1 MKLVLST
8 LMVVVMLVAIVHA
21 QPQVKDEVAKRQQQF
36 LPPKALFMDYE
47 EVEDEDEV
55 AKRQQQ
61 FLPPKGQGQKMF
73 YDVQDEEAKRQQQF
87 LPPIPT
93 LLSEKRGKAEVGLG
107 MSDENQRRG
116 INNGSLASRL
126 LADIL
131 QYENLIRN
139 PGAEK
144 VERVLNK
151 RSHGLLDNLLRPP
164 PPPAGVSLSERLAE
178 DLLDSLETVTST
190 RVRRDQEEMAE
201 DDEERET
208 SLDLNSRGISAQEMS
223 PPQLI
228 VKDEEAKRQQQPIL
242 DLLKNKF
249 NLLKNKLKNK
259 LDQVKAKAKVAKE
272 KVGLG
277 KDMLK
282 NKNVYSA

>member
-73 YDVQDEEAKRQQQF
+73 YD
-87 LPPIPT
+87 
-93 LLSEKRGKAEVGLG
+93 
-107 MSDENQRRG
+107 NQRRG

-131 QYENLIRN
+131 QYENSIRN

-144 VERVLNK
+144 VELVK

-228 VKDEEAKRQQQPIL
+228 Q
-242 DLLKNKF
+242 LKMKKQKGNSNQF
-249 NLLKNKLKNK
+249 
-259 LDQVKAKAKVAKE
+259 
-272 KVGLG
+272 
-277 KDMLK
+277 
-282 NKNVYSA
+282 

>member
-73 YDVQDEEAKRQQQF
+73 YD
-87 LPPIPT
+87 
-93 LLSEKRGKAEVGLG
+93 
-107 MSDENQRRG
+107 NQRRG

-131 QYENLIRN
+131 QYENSIRN

-144 VERVLNK
+144 VERVMNK

-228 VKDEEAKRQQQPIL
+228 Q
-242 DLLKNKF
+242 LKMKKQKGNSNQF
-249 NLLKNKLKNK
+249 
-259 LDQVKAKAKVAKE
+259 
-272 KVGLG
+272 
-277 KDMLK
+277 
-282 NKNVYSA
+282 

>member
-1 MKLVLST
+1 MKWQKGNSNSYL
-8 LMVVVMLVAIVHA
+8 
-21 QPQVKDEVAKRQQQF
+21 PKDKD
-36 LPPKALFMDYE
+36 K
-47 EVEDEDEV
+47 
-55 AKRQQQ
+55 
-61 FLPPKGQGQKMF
+61 KMF
-73 YDVQDEEAKRQQQF
+73 YDLQDEEAKRQQQF

-116 INNGSLASRL
+116 INDGSLASRQ

-131 QYENLIRN
+131 QYENSIRN

-144 VERVLNK
+144 VERVMNK

-208 SLDLNSRGISAQEMS
+208 SLDLNSHGISAQEMS

-228 VKDEEAKRQQQPIL
+228 Q
-242 DLLKNKF
+242 LKMK
-249 NLLKNKLKNK
+249 KQK
-259 LDQVKAKAKVAKE
+259 
-272 KVGLG
+272 G
-277 KDMLK
+277 
-282 NKNVYSA
+282 

>member
-116 INNGSLASRL
+116 INDGSLASRL
-126 LADIL
+126 LADNL
-131 QYENLIRN
+131 QYENSIRN

-144 VERVLNK
+144 VERVMNK

-228 VKDEEAKRQQQPIL
+228 Q
-242 DLLKNKF
+242 LKMKKQKGNSNQF
-249 NLLKNKLKNK
+249 
-259 LDQVKAKAKVAKE
+259 
-272 KVGLG
+272 
-277 KDMLK
+277 
-282 NKNVYSA
+282 

>member
-8 LMVVVMLVAIVHA
+8 MMVVVMLVAIVHA

-47 EVEDEDEV
+47 EVEDEDEVAKRQQQFLPPKGQGQKMFYDVEDEDEV

-116 INNGSLASRL
+116 INDGSLASR
-126 LADIL
+126 
-131 QYENLIRN
+131 
-139 PGAEK
+139 
-144 VERVLNK
+144 LNK

-164 PPPAGVSLSERLAE
+164 PPLAGVSLSERLAE

-228 VKDEEAKRQQQPIL
+228 Q
-242 DLLKNKF
+242 LKMKKQKGNSNQF
-249 NLLKNKLKNK
+249 
-259 LDQVKAKAKVAKE
+259 
-272 KVGLG
+272 
-277 KDMLK
+277 
-282 NKNVYSA
+282 

>member
-116 INNGSLASRL
+116 INDGSLASR
-126 LADIL
+126 
-131 QYENLIRN
+131 
-139 PGAEK
+139 
-144 VERVLNK
+144 LNK

-228 VKDEEAKRQQQPIL
+228 Q
-242 DLLKNKF
+242 LKMKKQKGNSNQF
-249 NLLKNKLKNK
+249 
-259 LDQVKAKAKVAKE
+259 
-272 KVGLG
+272 
-277 KDMLK
+277 
-282 NKNVYSA
+282 

>member
-61 FLPPKGQGQKMF
+61 FLPPKGKGGLGMF

-116 INNGSLASRL
+116 INDGSLASRL
-126 LADIL
+126 PADIL
-131 QYENLIRN
+131 QYENSIRN

-144 VERVLNK
+144 VERVMNK

-228 VKDEEAKRQQQPIL
+228 Q
-242 DLLKNKF
+242 LKMKKQKGNSNQF
-249 NLLKNKLKNK
+249 
-259 LDQVKAKAKVAKE
+259 
-272 KVGLG
+272 
-277 KDMLK
+277 
-282 NKNVYSA
+282 

>member
-1 MKLVLST
+1 
-8 LMVVVMLVAIVHA
+8 
-21 QPQVKDEVAKRQQQF
+21 
-36 LPPKALFMDYE
+36 
-47 EVEDEDEV
+47 
-55 AKRQQQ
+55 
-61 FLPPKGQGQKMF
+61 
-73 YDVQDEEAKRQQQF
+73 
-87 LPPIPT
+87 
-93 LLSEKRGKAEVGLG
+93 

-116 INNGSLASRL
+116 INDGSLASRL

-131 QYENLIRN
+131 QYENSIRN

-144 VERVLNK
+144 VVMNK

-201 DDEERET
+201 DDEERKT

-228 VKDEEAKRQQQPIL
+228 HEPEKSKRIPQFQE
-242 DLLKNKF
+242 KGTESSGRNK
-249 NLLKNKLKNK
+249 
-259 LDQVKAKAKVAKE
+259 AI
-272 KVGLG
+272 G
-277 KDMLK
+277 KSNPSDT
-282 NKNVYSA
+282 

>member
-93 LLSEKRGKAEVGLG
+93 LLSEKRGKAEIGLG
-107 MSDENQRRG
+107 MSDEPLN
-116 INNGSLASRL
+116 SWD

-131 QYENLIRN
+131 QYENSIRN

-144 VERVLNK
+144 VERVMNK

-228 VKDEEAKRQQQPIL
+228 Q
-242 DLLKNKF
+242 LKMKKQKGNSNQF
-249 NLLKNKLKNK
+249 
-259 LDQVKAKAKVAKE
+259 
-272 KVGLG
+272 
-277 KDMLK
+277 
-282 NKNVYSA
+282 

>member
-47 EVEDEDEV
+47 EVEDEV
-55 AKRQQQ
+55 ARRQHA
-61 FLPPKGQGQKMF
+61 FLRPKGKGWRPKGKGWRPKGKGRRPKGNGGLGMF
-73 YDVQDEEAKRQQQF
+73 YDLQDEEAKRQQQF

-131 QYENLIRN
+131 QYENSIRN

-144 VERVLNK
+144 VERVINK

-228 VKDEEAKRQQQPIL
+228 Q
-242 DLLKNKF
+242 LKMKKQKGNSNQF
-249 NLLKNKLKNK
+249 
-259 LDQVKAKAKVAKE
+259 
-272 KVGLG
+272 
-277 KDMLK
+277 
-282 NKNVYSA
+282 

>member
-1 MKLVLST
+1 MGSKKTIGMKLVLST
-8 LMVVVMLVAIVHA
+8 LKVVVVMLVAIVHA
-21 QPQVKDEVAKRQQQF
+21 EPQVKDEVAKRQQQF

-87 LPPIPT
+87 LLPTPT

-107 MSDENQRRG
+107 MSDE
-116 INNGSLASRL
+116 
-126 LADIL
+126 
-131 QYENLIRN
+131 
-139 PGAEK
+139 
-144 VERVLNK
+144 
-151 RSHGLLDNLLRPP
+151 
-164 PPPAGVSLSERLAE
+164 
-178 DLLDSLETVTST
+178 
-190 RVRRDQEEMAE
+190 
-201 DDEERET
+201 
-208 SLDLNSRGISAQEMS
+208 
-223 PPQLI
+223 

-259 LDQVKAKAKVAKE
+259 LDQ
-272 KVGLG
+272 
-277 KDMLK
+277 
-282 NKNVYSA
+282 

>member
-21 QPQVKDEVAKRQQQF
+21 QPQVKDEVAKREQQF

-87 LPPIPT
+87 LPPIPA

-116 INNGSLASRL
+116 INDGSLASRL

-131 QYENLIRN
+131 QYENSIRN

-144 VERVLNK
+144 VVMNK

-228 VKDEEAKRQQQPIL
+228 Q
-242 DLLKNKF
+242 
-249 NLLKNKLKNK
+249 
-259 LDQVKAKAKVAKE
+259 
-272 KVGLG
+272 
-277 KDMLK
+277 
-282 NKNVYSA
+282 